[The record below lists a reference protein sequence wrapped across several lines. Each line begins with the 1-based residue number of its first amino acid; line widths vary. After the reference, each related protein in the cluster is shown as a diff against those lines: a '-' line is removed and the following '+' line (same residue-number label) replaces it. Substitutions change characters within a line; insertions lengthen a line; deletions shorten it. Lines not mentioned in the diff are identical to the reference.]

1 MDSGRVGHMEYET
14 FNAARI
20 DIQIN
25 GTSVHPGTAYGRL
38 VNALKIANQIDAA
51 LPQAEVPEKQKTI
64 KAFTYFTI
72 FLDISGKQNS
82 PTSFVI
88 TIKRFSKAQGEDGA
102 DH

>member
-1 MDSGRVGHMEYET
+1 MEYET

-51 LPQAEVPEKQKTI
+51 LPQAEVRKNKRLSRLLLTSQS
-64 KAFTYFTI
+64 FWTYRASRT
-72 FLDISGKQNS
+72 LLHHS
-82 PTSFVI
+82 
-88 TIKRFSKAQGEDGA
+88 
-102 DH
+102 